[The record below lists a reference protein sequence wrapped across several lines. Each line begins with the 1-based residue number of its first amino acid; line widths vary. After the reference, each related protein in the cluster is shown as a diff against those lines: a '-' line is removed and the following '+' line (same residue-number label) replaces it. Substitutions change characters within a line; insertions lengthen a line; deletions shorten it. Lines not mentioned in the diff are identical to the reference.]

1 MPAGPARLS
10 PLPTIIPAEIVPAE
24 ALRLASRTLISTTC
38 ITAPPQT
45 HVRDSMNVPHELL
58 PGLTLATGPDQLT
71 ETKSG

>member
-38 ITAPPQT
+38 ITAPLRPT
-45 HVRDSMNVPHELL
+45 PDSMNVPHELL
-58 PGLTLATGPDQLT
+58 PGLT
-71 ETKSG
+71 